1 MKLRENRKMTFWFIG
16 LGCGMIISGIVM
28 MIYILACENT
38 LVKQNGNSVE
48 ANKIYDEGTEESK
61 SGLGVLPDKQVSFV
75 LEELKEEII
84 GLKKERDHEDKTQ
97 QYIELDIEKVNEDEK
112 IKVFIMEDMGA
123 TQICKLLKEA
133 GVIENEKNFFDYVVA
148 HGKTKYLKH
157 GWIEFPKAGTNEEIL
172 DRLVAK

>member
-1 MKLRENRKMTFWFIG
+1 MKLRENRKLTFWFIG

-38 LVKQNGNSVE
+38 LVEQNGNSIE
-48 ANKIYDEGTEESK
+48 ANKIYEEGTEESK
-61 SGLGVLPDKQVSFV
+61 SSLGVLPDKQVSFV

-84 GLKKERDHEDKTQ
+84 ELKKGRNHEEETQ
-97 QYIELDIEKVNEDEK
+97 QYIESDIKLVNEDEK

-123 TQICKLLKEA
+123 SQICKLLKEA
-133 GVIENEKNFFDYVVA
+133 GVIENEKSFFDYVVA

-157 GWIEFPKAGTNEEIL
+157 GWVEFPKAGTNEEIL
-172 DRLVAK
+172 DRLVSK